1 MPQGVS
7 HTVSNPIVESR
18 EYRWRWW
25 ALIGASLAV
34 FMAALDSNVVNVALP
49 VMARIFHVDRQIRWV
64 VLSYILPTTALLGA
78 FGALSDVI
86 GRRRITL
93 IGITLF
99 ILGSIL
105 CGTAQSLPQMVI
117 YRIIQGIGG
126 SAIGSAILAI
136 ATVNF
141 APDERGKAMAV
152 IGLIAP
158 LGAVVGPS
166 LGGLLI
172 GAFGWPAIFYIN
184 VPFGVLSFVL
194 VFRLLPRDAG
204 QKLKVFDAWG
214 AVFFSAALVL
224 LIMGLSPT
232 NGRLTTLDLVM
243 LAGAAAAVAILF
255 AVERRAANP
264 LAPPSLVGKRH
275 FTIPLSGIMTMGIV
289 GAGLGFV
296 MPFFL
301 EGTLG
306 MGPEKAGLTLLFFP
320 LAMAAASQVG
330 GRLSDR
336 FHPRLP
342 AAVGAA
348 ISLVG
353 VLLLLPLNS
362 HWGLGDLIP
371 RFALVGLGFGFFV
384 SPSSVAVMT
393 ATPRDHVGVG
403 GALAN
408 TARFLGFAL
417 GPTLATVFWNPALT
431 GAAGLAAMRVV
442 VFILAGVQALTLATV
457 LGYKITREA
466 RQAKPDAE
474 STSSA
479 A

>member
-7 HTVSNPIVESR
+7 NTVSNPIVDSR
-18 EYRWRWW
+18 EYKWRWW

-49 VMARIFHVDRQIRWV
+49 VMARIFHVDTQIRWV

-78 FGALSDVI
+78 FGALSDVV

-117 YRIIQGIGG
+117 YRIIQGVGG
-126 SAIGSAILAI
+126 AAIGSAILAI

-141 APDERGKAMAV
+141 APNERGKAMAV

-166 LGGLLI
+166 LGGILI
-172 GAFGWPAIFYIN
+172 GALGWPAIFFIN

-194 VFRLLPRDAG
+194 VFRLLPRDSG
-204 QKLKVFDAWG
+204 RQMKMFDTWG
-214 AVFFSAALVL
+214 AVLFSAALVL
-224 LIMGLSPT
+224 LIMGLAPT
-232 NGRLTTLDLVM
+232 NGRLTTRDFVM
-243 LAGAAAAVAILF
+243 LGGAAAAVAILF

-264 LAPPSLVGKRH
+264 LAPPSLVGRRH

-336 FHPRLP
+336 FNPRIP

-348 ISLVG
+348 ISFVG

-362 HWGLGDLIP
+362 AWTMPDLML
-371 RFALVGLGFGFFV
+371 RFAMVGLGFGFFI

-417 GPTLATVFWNPALT
+417 GPTLATVFWNPGLT
-431 GAAGLAAMRVV
+431 GAGGIAAMRVV
-442 VFILAGVQALTLATV
+442 VIILAGVQALTLATV
-457 LGYKITREA
+457 LGYKITRKADA
-466 RQAKPDAE
+466 RSDME
-474 STSSA
+474 SSSSA

>member
-1 MPQGVS
+1 MPQGVFNS
-7 HTVSNPIVESR
+7 VLDSR
-18 EYRWRWW
+18 SYRWRWW

-49 VMARIFHVDRQIRWV
+49 VMARIFHVDREIRWV
-64 VLSYILPTTALLGA
+64 VLSYILPTTGLLGA

-93 IGITLF
+93 IGVTLF

-105 CGTAQSLPQMVI
+105 CGTAQTLPQMVI

-141 APDERGKAMAV
+141 APEERGRAMAV

-172 GAFGWPAIFYIN
+172 GALGWPAIFYIN
-184 VPFGVLSFVL
+184 VPFGIVAFTLI
-194 VFRLLPRDAG
+194 FRLLPRDEAR
-204 QKLKVFDAWG
+204 QLKTFDVWG
-214 AVFFSAALVL
+214 AILFSAALVL

-232 NGRLTTLDLVM
+232 AGRLTTLDFVL
-243 LAGAAAAVAILF
+243 LAGCAAAVAVLV

-264 LAPPSLVGKRH
+264 LAPPSLVGRRH

-306 MGPEKAGLTLLFFP
+306 MGPERAGLTLLFFP

-336 FHPRLP
+336 FNPRLP

-353 VLLLLPLNS
+353 VFLLLPLDS
-362 HWGLGDLIP
+362 RWSMADLAV
-371 RFALVGLGFGFFV
+371 RFAMVGLGFGFFV
-384 SPSSVAVMT
+384 SPSSVAVMS

-408 TARFLGFAL
+408 TARFMGFAL
-417 GPTLATVFWNPALT
+417 GPTLATIFWNPGLT
-431 GAAGLAAMRVV
+431 AAIGMSAMRTVV
-442 VFILAGVQALTLATV
+442 LVLAGVQALTLASV
-457 LGYKITREA
+457 LGYRIQQDA
-466 RQAKPDAE
+466 RQAKTEVE
-474 STSSA
+474 SSSSA

>member
-7 HTVSNPIVESR
+7 SIIVDSR

-49 VMARIFHVDRQIRWV
+49 IMAQGFHVDREIRWV
-64 VLSYILPTTALLGA
+64 ILSYVLPTTALLGA

-86 GRRRITL
+86 GRRTVTM
-93 IGITLF
+93 IGIALF
-99 ILGSIL
+99 VLGSIL
-105 CGTAQSLPQMVI
+105 CGTAQSLPQMIV

-126 SAIGSAILAI
+126 SCIGSAILAI

-141 APDERGKAMAV
+141 APEERGRAMAV

-166 LGGLLI
+166 LGGILI
-172 GAFGWPAIFYIN
+172 GALGWPAIFYIN
-184 VPFGVLSFVL
+184 VPFGIISFAL
-194 VFRLLPRDAG
+194 VYRLLPHDTAR
-204 QKLKVFDAWG
+204 QLKVFDAWG
-214 AVFFSAALVL
+214 AILFSAALVL
-224 LIMGLSPT
+224 LIMGLAPT
-232 NGRLTTLDLVM
+232 NGRLTTLDFLL
-243 LAGAAAAVAILF
+243 LAGFIAAVAVLVV
-255 AVERRAANP
+255 VERRAANP
-264 LAPPSLVGKRH
+264 LAPPSLVGKGT
-275 FTIPLSGIMTMGIV
+275 FTIPLMGIMTMGIV

-301 EGTLG
+301 EGSLG
-306 MGPEKAGLTLLFFP
+306 QSPERAGLTLLFFP
-320 LAMAAASQVG
+320 LAMAAASQLG
-330 GRLSDR
+330 GRLADR

-348 ISLVG
+348 LSLVG
-353 VLLLLPLNS
+353 VILLLPMDS
-362 HWGLGDLIP
+362 RWGIADLIF

-384 SPSSVAVMT
+384 SPSSLAVMT

-417 GPTLATVFWNPALT
+417 GPTLATVFWNPGLQ
-431 GAAGLAAMRVV
+431 GAAGLNAMRTV
-442 VFILAGVQALTLATV
+442 VFILVGVQALTLATV
-457 LGYKITREA
+457 LGYRITGEA
-466 RQAKPDAE
+466 RQAKPGVE
-474 STSSA
+474 SSSSA

>member
-1 MPQGVS
+1 
-7 HTVSNPIVESR
+7 
-18 EYRWRWW
+18 
-25 ALIGASLAV
+25 
-34 FMAALDSNVVNVALP
+34 MAALDSNVVNVALP

-78 FGALSDVI
+78 FGALSDVV

-93 IGITLF
+93 LGTTLF
-99 ILGSIL
+99 VAGSIL
-105 CGTAQSLPQMVI
+105 CGTAQSLPQMVV

-141 APDERGKAMAV
+141 APEERGKAIAV

-158 LGAVVGPS
+158 LGAVLGPS
-166 LGGLLI
+166 VGGLLI
-172 GAFGWPAIFYIN
+172 GAWGWPAIFYIN
-184 VPFGVLSFVL
+184 VPFGILSFIL
-194 VFRLLPRDAG
+194 VYRLLPRDSGMA
-204 QKLKVFDAWG
+204 LKVFDAQG
-214 AVFFSAALVL
+214 AVLFSAALVL
-224 LIMGLSPT
+224 LIMGLAPT
-232 NGRLTTLDLVM
+232 NGRLTNLDFIL
-243 LAGAAAAVAILF
+243 LAGAVAAVAALVI
-255 AVERRAANP
+255 VERRAVNP
-264 LAPPSLVGKRH
+264 LAPPSLVGRGP
-275 FTIPLSGIMTMGIV
+275 FTIPLMGIMTMGIV
-289 GAGLGFV
+289 GAGLGFT

-306 MGPEKAGLTLLFFP
+306 LGPERAGLTLLFFP

-336 FHPRLP
+336 FNPRLP
-342 AAVGAA
+342 AAMGGAL
-348 ISLVG
+348 SLIG
-353 VLLLLPLNS
+353 VILLLPLNA
-362 HWGLGDLIP
+362 HWGIGDLIP

-431 GAAGLAAMRVV
+431 GAAGLGAMKIVV
-442 VFILAGVQALTLATV
+442 GVLVGVQVLTLATV
-457 LGYKITREA
+457 LGYRVTKKVQEA
-466 RQAKPDAE
+466 GAGAE
-474 STSSA
+474 SSSTA

>member
-1 MPQGVS
+1 MPQGVFN
-7 HTVSNPIVESR
+7 TVLDARS
-18 EYRWRWW
+18 YRWRWW

-49 VMARIFHVDRQIRWV
+49 VMARMFHVDRQIRWV
-64 VLSYILPTTALLGA
+64 VLSYILPTVALLGA
-78 FGALSDVI
+78 FGALSDAV

-93 IGITLF
+93 AGVTLF
-99 ILGSIL
+99 ILGSVL
-105 CGTAQSLPQMVI
+105 CGTAQSLPQMVV
-117 YRIIQGIGG
+117 YRIIQGVGG

-141 APDERGKAMAV
+141 APEERGRAMAV

-184 VPFGVLSFVL
+184 VPFGIISFL
-194 VFRLLPRDAG
+194 LIFRLLPRDEAR
-204 QKLKVFDAWG
+204 QLKSFDVWG
-214 AVFFSAALVL
+214 AILFSAALVL

-232 NGRLTTLDLVM
+232 GGRLTTLDFGL
-243 LAGAAAAVAILF
+243 LAGCAAAVAVLV

-264 LAPPSLVGKRH
+264 LAPPSLVGKGS

-289 GAGLGFV
+289 GSGLGFV

-306 MGPEKAGLTLLFFP
+306 MGPERAGLSLLFFP

-330 GRLSDR
+330 GRLADR

-342 AAVGAA
+342 AAVGAV

-353 VLLLLPLNS
+353 VFLILPLDS
-362 HWGLGDLIP
+362 HWSMADLAV

-384 SPSSVAVMT
+384 SPSSLAVMT

-408 TARFLGFAL
+408 TARFMGFAL
-417 GPTLATVFWNPALT
+417 GPTLATIFWNP
-431 GAAGLAAMRVV
+431 GLAAAIGIGAMRTVV
-442 VFILAGVQALTLATV
+442 LILAAVQALTLATV
-457 LGYKITREA
+457 LGYRVQKDA
-466 RQAKPDAE
+466 RQVKPDAQ
-474 STSSA
+474 SSA

>member
-1 MPQGVS
+1 MPHGVS
-7 HTVSNPIVESR
+7 NTASNTIVESR

-49 VMARIFHVDRQIRWV
+49 VMARIFHVDRQIKWV
-64 VLSYILPTTALLGA
+64 VLSYVLPTTALLGA

-86 GRRRITL
+86 GRRTVTL

-105 CGTAQSLPQMVI
+105 CGTAQTLPQMIV

-126 SAIGSAILAI
+126 SCIASAILAI

-141 APDERGKAMAV
+141 APHERGKAFAV

-166 LGGLLI
+166 LGGILI
-172 GAFGWPAIFYIN
+172 GALGWPAIFFIN
-184 VPFGVLSFVL
+184 VPFGVISFAL
-194 VFRLLPRDAG
+194 VFRLLPKDTG
-204 QKLKVFDAWG
+204 QKLKAFDTAG
-214 AVFFSAALVL
+214 AMLFSAALVL
-224 LIMGLSPT
+224 LILGLAPT
-232 NGRLTTLDLVM
+232 NGRLTTLDFVL
-243 LAGAAAAVAILF
+243 LAGAVAAVAILVL
-255 AVERRAANP
+255 VERRAASP
-264 LAPPSLVGKRH
+264 LAPPSLVGRRH

-306 MGPEKAGLTLLFFP
+306 MGPERAGLTLLFFP

-336 FHPRLP
+336 FSPRIP
-342 AAVGAA
+342 AAVGAV

-353 VLLLLPLNS
+353 VILLLPMDS
-362 HWGLGDLIP
+362 HWSMPDLMI
-371 RFALVGLGFGFFV
+371 RFAMVGLGFGFFV

-393 ATPRDHVGVG
+393 AAPRDHIGVG

-417 GPTLATVFWNPALT
+417 GPTLATIVWNPSLT
-431 GAAGLAAMRVV
+431 GAQGLSAMRIVIV
-442 VFILAGVQALTLATV
+442 ILAGVQALTLATV
-457 LGYKITREA
+457 LGYKVQRDA
-466 RQAKPDAE
+466 GQAKTGVE
-474 STSSA
+474 SASSA

>member
-1 MPQGVS
+1 MPQGVFN
-7 HTVSNPIVESR
+7 TVLDSR
-18 EYRWRWW
+18 SYRWRWW

-49 VMARIFHVDRQIRWV
+49 VMARIFHVDRPIRWV
-64 VLSYILPTTALLGA
+64 VLSYVLPTVALLGA
-78 FGALSDVI
+78 FGALSDAI

-93 IGITLF
+93 IGVTLF
-99 ILGSIL
+99 ILGSVL
-105 CGTAQSLPQMVI
+105 CGTAQSLPQMVV

-141 APDERGKAMAV
+141 APEERGRAMAV
-152 IGLIAP
+152 IGVIAP

-184 VPFGVLSFVL
+184 VPFGIISFML
-194 VFRLLPRDAG
+194 IFRLLPRDEAR
-204 QKLKVFDAWG
+204 QLKTFDTLG
-214 AVFFSAALVL
+214 AILFSAALVL
-224 LIMGLSPT
+224 LIMGLST
-232 NGRLTTLDLVM
+232 TGGRLTTLDFVL
-243 LAGAAAAVAILF
+243 LAGCAAAVALLA

-264 LAPPSLVGKRH
+264 LAPPSLVGRGG
-275 FTIPLSGIMTMGIV
+275 FTIPLAGIMTMGIV
-289 GAGLGFV
+289 GSGLGFV

-306 MGPEKAGLTLLFFP
+306 MGPERAGLTLLFFP

-348 ISLVG
+348 ISLIG
-353 VLLLLPLNS
+353 VFLLLPLDS
-362 HWGLGDLIP
+362 HWSMADLAV
-371 RFALVGLGFGFFV
+371 RFAVIGLGFGFFV
-384 SPSSVAVMT
+384 SPSSVAVMS

-408 TARFLGFAL
+408 TARFMGFAL
-417 GPTLATVFWNPALT
+417 GPTLATIFWNPGLT
-431 GAAGLAAMRVV
+431 AAVGMSAMRTVV
-442 VFILAGVQALTLATV
+442 LILAGVQALTLATV
-457 LGYKITREA
+457 LGYRMEHDA
-466 RQAKPDAE
+466 RQAKPSVE
-474 STSSA
+474 SSA

>member
-1 MPQGVS
+1 MPKGVS
-7 HTVSNPIVESR
+7 YSISNPIVDSR

-34 FMAALDSNVVNVALP
+34 FMAALDANVVNVALP

-78 FGALSDVI
+78 FGALSDVV

-93 IGITLF
+93 LGITLF
-99 ILGSIL
+99 IAGSIL
-105 CGTAQSLPQMVI
+105 CGTARSLPQMIV
-117 YRIIQGIGG
+117 YRIIQGVGG
-126 SAIGSAILAI
+126 SCIGSAILAI

-141 APDERGKAMAV
+141 APEERGKAMAV

-158 LGAVVGPS
+158 LGAVLGPS
-166 LGGLLI
+166 LGGILI
-172 GAFGWPAIFYIN
+172 GALGWPAIFFIN
-184 VPFGVLSFVL
+184 VPFGILSFTFVY
-194 VFRLLPRDAG
+194 RLLPRDSGMA
-204 QKLKVFDAWG
+204 LKVFDVRG
-214 AVFFSAALVL
+214 AILFSAALIL
-224 LIMGLSPT
+224 LILGLAPT
-232 NGRLTTLDLVM
+232 NGRLTNLDFLL
-243 LAGAAAAVAILF
+243 LAGCAVAIAALV

-264 LAPPSLVGKRH
+264 LAPPSLVARGP
-275 FTIPLSGIMTMGIV
+275 FTIPLLSIMTMGIV

-306 MGPEKAGLTLLFFP
+306 QSPERAGLTLLFFP
-320 LAMAAASQVG
+320 LAMAGASQAG

-342 AAVGAA
+342 AALGAA
-348 ISLVG
+348 LSLVG
-353 VLLLLPLNS
+353 VILLLPLDS
-362 HWGLGDLIP
+362 HWGLADLIV

-384 SPSSVAVMT
+384 SPSSVAVMA

-417 GPTLATVFWNPALT
+417 GPTLATVFWNPGLT
-431 GAAGLAAMRVV
+431 GATGLVAMRIVV
-442 VFILAGVQALTLATV
+442 GILVGVQALTLTSV
-457 LGYKITREA
+457 LGYGAPRDA
-466 RQAKPDAE
+466 RQARDDAE
-474 STSSA
+474 SSSSA